1 MDSAATTSH
10 YEDQWELRNDDG
22 FVYKLKKRRID
33 PSASQPPPPSTDAG
47 GAAAAEEEAVLR
59 RRERKKRNLL
69 KLKAKYESEILQWD
83 NLSNSLCAMEERAIE
98 LQQEREVMHSL
109 ASSSEVEK
117 AVDRVGETLLDEL
130 LSQVEGQEAIIHD
143 CSNICDVA
151 EALCLKKEEQFKQSL
166 FNLPVWASPREL
178 MKSLCDD

>member
-33 PSASQPPPPSTDAG
+33 TSASQPPPSTDAG
-47 GAAAAEEEAVLR
+47 DAAAAEEEAVLL

-69 KLKAKYESEILQWD
+69 KLKTKYESEILQWD
-83 NLSNSLCAMEERAIE
+83 NLSNSLCAMEKRAVE

-109 ASSSEVEK
+109 ASSSEAEK
-117 AVDRVGETLLDEL
+117 AVDTVGETLLDEL
-130 LSQVEGQEAIIHD
+130 LLQVEAQEAIIHD

-151 EALCLKKEEQFKQSL
+151 EAMCLKKEEQFKQSL
-166 FNLPVWASPREL
+166 FNLPIWASPREL
-178 MKSLCDD
+178 MKSLCDN